1 MNDALPWFRK
11 QGVSSALGILWIVAL
26 YLLCR
31 PYRGVRHDAML
42 YFGQSLFHQSSSWLR
57 HDLFFLSTSQDQ
69 YSLFSTLFAPVLQV
83 LGLSSAEIVTLL
95 VLHALLLFAVWQLTA
110 GLATPARWIALAL
123 VLALPHFYAADNR
136 FGYGEPFLT
145 ARTLAEPFAVLAL
158 ALALRGRLALALLTL
173 VVATLAHPLMALPA
187 WLVVWRLLCEDDRRW
202 NWAALLIAPVLALAA
217 WSVGPFGA
225 LAQRYDWQWLAIV
238 RQADQYVFI
247 STWQVQDWQQV
258 AFDLA
263 LLWLCARNPATPLG
277 RLARK
282 SIDVTIVCLLVSLIG
297 VDLGHNMLFT
307 QLQLWRV
314 TWIAHLVAM
323 VSLAPLLTSLWT
335 RNDKGHLAVVLV
347 LLAAIIISSTVRTAW
362 VVGTLAFASVLL
374 SESGFKISRGFVR
387 LGIGACVVAA
397 VGISGVEASSYY
409 DQIQMGAESGL
420 TIGRASAIPA
430 ALPALMLALALVG
443 LWPLLR
449 PTRASVVAG
458 AATGVVLFGLG
469 CWQWDQRSDWTRY
482 VEHHQGQ
489 PHPFQAVIP
498 PNAQVYWSDDLLA
511 NWALLGRPSY
521 FAEAQAAGALYSRD
535 TSLAVMARLKTVSP
549 LVMQSTVCH
558 TLATTGQAK
567 VTMEDCKPTDLAA
580 ADVCHLSP
588 GGPDF
593 IVLTSPLKAPPVAS
607 WRFRPSDHSAP
618 TDYLLYDCNKIH

>member
-11 QGVSSALGILWIVAL
+11 QGVRSALGILWIVAL

-42 YFGQSLFHQSSSWLR
+42 YFGQTLFHQSPSWLQ
-57 HDLFFLSTSQDQ
+57 HDLFFQSTSQDQ

-95 VLHALLLFAVWQLTA
+95 ALHALLLFAVWQLTA

-123 VLALPHFYAADNR
+123 VLVLPHFYAADNR

-158 ALALRGRLALALLTL
+158 ALALRSRRALALLAL
-173 VVATLAHPLMALPA
+173 VVATLAHPLMTLPA

-202 NWAALLIAPVLALAA
+202 NWAALLIAPMLALAA
-217 WSVGPFGA
+217 WNVGPFSA
-225 LAQRYDWQWLAIV
+225 LAQRYDWQWLDIV

-247 STWQVQDWQQV
+247 GTWQLQDWQQV

-277 RLARK
+277 RLARA
-282 SIDVTIVCLLVSLIG
+282 SIGVTIVCLLVSLFG
-297 VDLGHNMLFT
+297 VDLGHNVLFT

-323 VSLAPLLTSLWT
+323 VSLGPLLTSLWT
-335 RNDKGHLAVVLV
+335 RNDKGRLAVSLVLV
-347 LLAAIIISSTVRTAW
+347 AAIIISSTARTAW
-362 VVGTLAFASVLL
+362 VVGALAFASVLL
-374 SESGFKISRGFVR
+374 SESGFEISRGFVR
-387 LGIGACVVAA
+387 LGLGACVVAA
-397 VGISGVEASSYY
+397 IGISGVEASSYY
-409 DQIQMGAESGL
+409 DQIQMGAASGL
-420 TIGRASAIPA
+420 MIGRASAIPA

-449 PTRASVVAG
+449 PTRTSVVAG
-458 AATGVVLFGLG
+458 AATGLMLLGLG
-469 CWQWDQRSDWTRY
+469 CWQWDQRTDWARY

-498 PNAQVYWSDDLLA
+498 PNAQVYWADDLLA
-511 NWALLGRPSY
+511 NWALLGRPSF
-521 FAEAQAAGALYSRD
+521 FAESQAAGALYSRQ
-535 TSLAVMARLKTVSP
+535 TSLAVMARLKIVSP
-549 LVMQSTVCH
+549 LVIQSTVCH
-558 TLATTGQAK
+558 TLVTTGQAK

-580 ADVCHLSP
+580 ADVCHLTP

-607 WRFRPSDHSAP
+607 WRFQSTDSAP